1 MLCSGSR
8 KREHGLAPL
17 SPCGPSLTL
26 GVELPLDAFFLSARD
41 QRFESV
47 SLQRRVRVSRD
58 FALPRREDTTT
69 YESDVFALPGS
80 TQKICQLTGDLDRQ
94 FMRLTG
100 NHTELR
106 YNLRGTDLGVSFEGD
121 PLTNV
126 TYFLFGDSVPIPK
139 DDDHLEVVGATSD
152 EAPFLDAG
160 TYRKEYGACVSPYLV
175 RANPLQDIDAHA
187 EV

>member
-1 MLCSGSR
+1 MDPKRSLPPEPIVRRLSAGGSR
-8 KREHGLAPL
+8 IRNHRSHVTRPSFSAPAHVT
-17 SPCGPSLTL
+17 CLTPAR
-26 GVELPLDAFFLSARD
+26 GKVGANENRYYEDAGRLPRN
-41 QRFESV
+41 RWFESLA
-47 SLQRRVRVSRD
+47 LQRRVRVSRD

-139 DDDHLEVVGATSD
+139 DDDHLE
-152 EAPFLDAG
+152 
-160 TYRKEYGACVSPYLV
+160 
-175 RANPLQDIDAHA
+175 
-187 EV
+187 